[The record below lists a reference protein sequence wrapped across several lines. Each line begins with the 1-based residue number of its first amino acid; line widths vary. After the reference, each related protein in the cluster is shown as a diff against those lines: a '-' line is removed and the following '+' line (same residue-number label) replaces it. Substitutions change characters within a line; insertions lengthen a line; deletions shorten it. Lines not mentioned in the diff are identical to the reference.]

1 MPGAIL
7 IRKSQCQDQ
16 VSVIQP
22 PTMEP
27 TVAFGH
33 VAAPFGKGWGSTVTW
48 ERMEPA
54 LGFFD
59 S

>member
-1 MPGAIL
+1 M
-7 IRKSQCQDQ
+7 
-16 VSVIQP
+16 IQP